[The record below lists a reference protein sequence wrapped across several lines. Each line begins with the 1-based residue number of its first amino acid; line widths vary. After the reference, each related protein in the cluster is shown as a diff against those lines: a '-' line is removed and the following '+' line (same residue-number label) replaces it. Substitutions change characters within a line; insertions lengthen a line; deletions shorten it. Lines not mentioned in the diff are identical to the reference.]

1 MVNADPSTNYHN
13 ECSMQNQSCPL
24 TASRILL
31 EAEQLFWKYGIRS
44 ATMDG
49 IARRLGISKK
59 TIYQYFSDK
68 EDILYQ
74 VVLARTE
81 QDEADIR
88 SKINQAGNPLEEII
102 ALLNLMWAHANRV
115 NPTLLLDIRRHYPK
129 AFDVYRQHKETY
141 LLRLIQENIQK
152 GAAQGLYRADLHADV
167 LARMWVEQIEWAVDS
182 TIYPVDKYPMF
193 EIQRELM
200 HHFVRGMLTEP
211 GLSVYNQLASKSN
224 EDNLTVYERK

>member
-1 MVNADPSTNYHN
+1 
-13 ECSMQNQSCPL
+13 MQNQSCSL

-31 EAEQLFWKYGIRS
+31 VAEQLFWKYGIRS
-44 ATMDG
+44 ATMED

-74 VVLARTE
+74 VVLARRE
-81 QDEADIR
+81 HDEADIR
-88 SKINQAGNPLEEII
+88 SVIKQTGNPVEEII
-102 ALLNLMWAHANRV
+102 ALLDLMRTHANRV
-115 NPTLLLDIRRHYPK
+115 NPTLLMDIRRHYPK

-141 LLRLIQENIQK
+141 LYRLILGNIQK
-152 GAAQGLYRADLHADV
+152 GMAQGVYRADLNANV
-167 LARMWVEQIEWAVDS
+167 LARMWVEQIEWAANS
-182 TIYPVDKYPMF
+182 TIYPVDKHQMI

-211 GLSVYNQLASKSN
+211 GFSVYNQLASEST
-224 EDNLTVYERK
+224 EDNLTVYERN